1 MAIRDLDAARVLV
14 TGAAAGAGAEI
25 ARQFLAAG
33 ARVAICDID
42 PQAVAEMS
50 ASTPAILGQ
59 VCDVGDDVAVDRLFA
74 TLGERLGGLDV
85 LVNNVGIAGP
95 TAKAEEIATD
105 DWERTLR
112 VNLGSHFFCCRRA
125 IPMMKQ
131 AGGGAII
138 NISSTSARTGLP
150 LRLPY
155 VVSKAAVLSL
165 TSNLARELGPSGI
178 RVNAILPG
186 GIRGQRLQN
195 VIAAKSAALGV
206 TPAEHEREL
215 VRFISLRTLVEPAD
229 IAAMAVFLA
238 SPAARFVTGQLIGVC
253 GNVEYET

>member
-1 MAIRDLDAARVLV
+1 MTAAALEGKRVLV
-14 TGAAAGAGAEI
+14 TGAASGAGAEI
-25 ARQFLAAG
+25 ARQFDAAG

-42 PQAVAEMS
+42 PQAVATM
-50 ASTPAILGQ
+50 ASSSPGILGEI
-59 VCDVGDDVAVDRLFA
+59 CDIGDDAAVDRLFTTVVA
-74 TLGERLGGLDV
+74 RFGGLDV

-95 TAKAEEIATD
+95 TARAEDITTAE
-105 DWERTLR
+105 WERTLR
-112 VNLGSHFFCCRRA
+112 VNVGSHFFCCRRA
-125 IPMMKQ
+125 IPLMKQ
-131 AGGGAII
+131 AGGGAIV

-165 TSNLARELGPSGI
+165 TSNLARELGPVGI

-186 GIRGQRLQN
+186 GIRGPRLER
-195 VIAAKSAALGV
+195 VIGAKAAALGIP
-206 TPAEHEREL
+206 PAQYESEL
-215 VRFISLRTLVEPAD
+215 VQFISLRSLVEPTD

-253 GNVEYET
+253 GNVEYEA

>member
-1 MAIRDLDAARVLV
+1 MTVAALERARVLV
-14 TGAAAGAGAEI
+14 TGAASGAGAEI

-42 PQAVAEMS
+42 PQAVARMS
-50 ASTPAILGQ
+50 GSTPAILGQ
-59 VCDVGDDVAVDRLFA
+59 VCDAGDDAAVDRLFVS
-74 TLGERLGGLDV
+74 LVEHLGGLDV
-85 LVNNVGIAGP
+85 LVNNVGVAGP
-95 TAKAEEIATD
+95 TAKAEDIAID

-112 VNLGSHFFCCRRA
+112 VNVSGHFYCCRRA
-125 IPMMKQ
+125 IPLMKQ

-186 GIRGQRLQN
+186 GIRGQRLQD
-195 VIAAKSAALGV
+195 VIGAKAAALGV
-206 TPAEHEREL
+206 TPAEYESEL

-229 IAAMAVFLA
+229 IAAIAVFLA
-238 SPAARFVTGQLIGVC
+238 SPGARFVTGQMIGVC
-253 GNVEYET
+253 GNVEYEA

>member
-1 MAIRDLDAARVLV
+1 MTRASLDGARVLV
-14 TGAAAGAGAEI
+14 TGAASGAGAEI

-33 ARVAICDID
+33 ARVAVCDID
-42 PQAVAEMS
+42 RRAVAEM
-50 ASTPAILGQ
+50 AAAHPAIQGH
-59 VCDVGDDVAVDRLFA
+59 VCDVGDDAAIDRLFA
-74 TLGERLGGLDV
+74 ALVAQLGGLDI

-95 TAKAEEIATD
+95 TARAEDIATE

-112 VNLGSHFFCCRRA
+112 VNVGSHFLCCRRA
-125 IPMMKQ
+125 IPLMKQ

-165 TSNLARELGPSGI
+165 TTNLARELGPAGI

-186 GIRGQRLQN
+186 GIRGQRLRN
-195 VIAAKSAALGV
+195 VIDAKAAALGV
-206 TPAEHEREL
+206 TSAQYESEL
-215 VRFISLRTLVEPAD
+215 VQFISLRTLVEPAD

-253 GNVEYET
+253 GNVEHEA

>member
-1 MAIRDLDAARVLV
+1 MTMRELEGARVMV

-25 ARQFLAAG
+25 ARQFLGAG
-33 ARVAICDID
+33 ARVAVCDID
-42 PQAVAEMS
+42 AQAVTTMS
-50 ASTPAILGQ
+50 AATPAILGQ
-59 VCDVGDDVAVDRLFA
+59 VCDVGDDAAVDRLFVWLVA
-74 TLGERLGGLDV
+74 RFGGLDV

-95 TAKAEEIATD
+95 TAKAEDVTAD
-105 DWERTLR
+105 DWEHTLR
-112 VNLGSHFFCCRRA
+112 VNVGSHFYCCRRA
-125 IPMMKQ
+125 IPLMKQ

-155 VVSKAAVLSL
+155 LVSKAAVLSL

-186 GIRGQRLQN
+186 GMRGERLQK
-195 VIAAKSAALGV
+195 VIGAKAAALGV
-206 TPAEHEREL
+206 TPAEYESEL
-215 VRFISLRTLVEPAD
+215 VRFISLRTLVEPTD

-238 SPAARFVTGQLIGVC
+238 SPAARFVTGQQIGVC
-253 GNVEYET
+253 GNVEYEA